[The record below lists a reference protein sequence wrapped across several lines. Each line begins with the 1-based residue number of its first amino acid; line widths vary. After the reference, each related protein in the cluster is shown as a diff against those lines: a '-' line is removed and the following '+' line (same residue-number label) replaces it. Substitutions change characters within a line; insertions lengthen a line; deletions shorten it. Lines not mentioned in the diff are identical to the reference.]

1 MEIINENAE
10 YSAND
15 VLPVVE
21 ECLSMGSDVRIHVS
35 GISMT
40 PLLHNIK
47 DTVVISPVSVPR
59 KYDIVLY
66 KRPDGQ
72 YVLHRIVGK
81 KKGFFAMAGD
91 FETQKEYPVARD
103 MIIGRV
109 VSFCRN
115 GKEYT
120 PDDFVIRLYS
130 IIWVFIM
137 PLRQYV
143 LWALNAIRRILH
155 GKR

>member
-21 ECLSMGSDVRIHVS
+21 ECLSLGSDVRMRVS

-40 PLLHNIK
+40 PLLHNTR
-47 DTVVISPVSVPR
+47 DTVVISRVDVPK

-66 KRPDGQ
+66 KRPGGQ

-81 KKGFFAMAGD
+81 KKGSFVMAGD
-91 FETQKEYPVARD
+91 FETEKEYPVARD

-115 GKEYT
+115 GKEYA
-120 PDDFVIRLYS
+120 PDDFVIKLYS

-143 LWALNAIRRILH
+143 LWALNAFRRILH